1 MILFILIILVILI
14 ILIISFYL
22 LNLFIVKKEK
32 FIDNIHNKY
41 NKHNQYN
48 NISILLTCTV
58 NVDNNI
64 DFLFQKDKIE
74 RKKLYIDRI
83 KKWLYNTNFNIIVV
97 ENSDEKF
104 SELKEELKI
113 FKDRFEIFS
122 FNTMKEK
129 DAKYLYNNKSKGA
142 FELYSIQYAYKKSK
156 ILKKSDF
163 IIKITGRYFID
174 KMQDFLSKKNIKNYI
189 ALRQNDNLKCEI
201 VGTNIK
207 YFNYIFNLNPI
218 YKDID
223 GNIRSNNAFVE
234 RVYKERIDRLPYD
247 KVITCPIFNIEPT
260 QQGGLNKIRTFL

>member
-1 MILFILIILVILI
+1 MILCIIILI

-22 LNLFIVKKEK
+22 LNLFLVRKEI
-32 FIDNIHNKY
+32 FINNQNMY
-41 NKHNQYN
+41 NN
-48 NISILLTCTV
+48 NISIILTCTV

-64 DFLFQKDKIE
+64 DFLFQKDKNE

-83 KKWLYNTNFNIIVV
+83 RKWLYNTNFNIVVV
-97 ENSDEKF
+97 ENSNEKF
-104 SELKEELKI
+104 LELKEELKI
-113 FKDRFEIFS
+113 FEDRFEIFS
-122 FNTMKEK
+122 FDTKKEK
-129 DAKYLYNNKSKGA
+129 DAEYLFNNKSKGA

-163 IIKITGRYFID
+163 IIKITGRYFIN
-174 KMQDFLSKKNIKNYI
+174 KMQDFLNNINIKDYS

-201 VGTNIK
+201 VGTSIQ
-207 YFNYIFNLNPI
+207 YFNYIFNINPI

-234 RVYKERIDRLPYD
+234 RVYKERIDRLPYY
-247 KVITCPIFNIEPT
+247 KVITCPIFNIDPT